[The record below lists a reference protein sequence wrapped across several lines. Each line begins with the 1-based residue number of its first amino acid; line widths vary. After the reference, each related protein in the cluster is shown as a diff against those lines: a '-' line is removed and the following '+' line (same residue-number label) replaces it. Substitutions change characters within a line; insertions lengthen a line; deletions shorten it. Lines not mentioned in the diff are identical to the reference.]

1 MINSMVIGVAGST
14 HWNVVRYSGPS
25 ASKECIDV
33 TRRKIMAKRKRR
45 ALYGR
50 GSRESISRAQESL
63 LLLLILYCIAS

>member
-14 HWNVVRYSGPS
+14 HWNVIRYSGPS

-45 ALYGR
+45 ALYGS
-50 GSRESISRAQESL
+50 GSRENISRAQERL
-63 LLLLILYCIAS
+63 LLLFLYCIAS